1 MAKRYELF
9 SVKESTGQN
18 GEKKNFWTKVGAGF
32 ENKDGSFSLILD
44 ALPVDGKL
52 QMRLP
57 KERDERDGGG
67 NRGGF

>member
-9 SVKESTGQN
+9 TIKETQGHN

-32 ENKDGSFSLILD
+32 ENKDGSFSIILD
-44 ALPVDGKL
+44 ALPIDGKL

-57 KERDERDGGG
+57 KERDERGGG
-67 NRGGF
+67 DRGF